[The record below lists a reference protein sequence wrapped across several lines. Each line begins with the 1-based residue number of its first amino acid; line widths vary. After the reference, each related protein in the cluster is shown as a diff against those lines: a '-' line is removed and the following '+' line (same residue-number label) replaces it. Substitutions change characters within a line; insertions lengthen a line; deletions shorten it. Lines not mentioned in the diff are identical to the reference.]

1 MEEHSPVDLTF
12 EEPNPQAKNFFDT
25 LSTTNNSLYAG
36 CKNYSQMSI
45 IGRMANLKTD
55 HNCSEKMYNDMCI
68 LMRKALP
75 QPNSMTSSF
84 YDTKKQITG
93 LGLPSKRI
101 DCCING
107 CMIYWGH
114 SANARRCRTCSTTR
128 WVREDVGN
136 RRIPMKQFIYL
147 LIGQRLQRLYVS
159 RVTAGKI
166 RWYAEHH
173 IEKGEMCH
181 PSDSEAWQ
189 HFNATHPEFAAE
201 IRNVRFGLCTD
212 GFNPFGSSGRQ
223 YSSWPVILTP

>member
-84 YDTKKQITG
+84 YDTKKRIVGLWLPLERIIAALMGIPSTG
-93 LGLPSKRI
+93 VVLQMLDTAEHDRQQVGLETMLEI
-101 DCCING
+101 D
-107 CMIYWGH
+107 
-114 SANARRCRTCSTTR
+114 
-128 WVREDVGN
+128 
-136 RRIPMKQFIYL
+136 IYL
-147 LIGQRLQRLYVS
+147 PIGPQLQQLYAS
-159 RVTAGKI
+159 QVTAGEM
-166 RWYAEHH
+166 RWHVEHH
-173 IEKGEMCH
+173 IEEG
-181 PSDSEAWQ
+181 
-189 HFNATHPEFAAE
+189 
-201 IRNVRFGLCTD
+201 
-212 GFNPFGSSGRQ
+212 
-223 YSSWPVILTP
+223 